1 MHDLIKITSRKSSA
15 KIITFYFRIPQF
27 GEYNANYYRTV
38 EYNEERS
45 DAGEGPA
52 TSNTILSTY
61 NQNPNI
67 QYQFAYKRKKY
78 HEVKMGF
85 EFKTEEEA
93 RDCIERVSILY
104 KRLKNSYKEDANN
117 NNASSNPHQ
126 QPQSQRT
133 AAQDSTSNPQNSGQ
147 SITMN
152 NVSDTLES
160 NVQVES
166 QENILATVKLDVSVP
181 DH

>member
-27 GEYNANYYRTV
+27 GEYNSNYYKSV
-38 EYNEERS
+38 EYNEEVETLQPGDTPS
-45 DAGEGPA
+45 S
-52 TSNTILSTY
+52 SNTILSTY

-67 QYQFAYKRKKY
+67 SYQFAYKRKKY

-104 KRLKNSYKEDANN
+104 KRLKNSYKEDAS
-117 NNASSNPHQ
+117 NNATSQQ
-126 QPQSQRT
+126 QPQGSSQRNQPQDQSHT
-133 AAQDSTSNPQNSGQ
+133 RLAA
-147 SITMN
+147 
-152 NVSDTLES
+152 E
-160 NVQVES
+160 
-166 QENILATVKLDVSVP
+166 
-181 DH
+181 